1 MIVKGPSVENRKY
14 TTSLLILASILL
26 GISIVVLV
34 PAATVRG
41 FFTSV
46 VLSIATAVIDT
57 SCLRVASTVALLIT
71 WQTVLYPLGAL
82 RSATR
87 TLRTFCS
94 LLIESLSPNVS
105 TPVASNNTGSTT
117 GRASGTALRVISW
130 SVVNFR

>member
-34 PAATVRG
+34 PAATVRV
-41 FFTSV
+41 FTSV

-105 TPVASNNTGSTT
+105 APVASNNTGSTT